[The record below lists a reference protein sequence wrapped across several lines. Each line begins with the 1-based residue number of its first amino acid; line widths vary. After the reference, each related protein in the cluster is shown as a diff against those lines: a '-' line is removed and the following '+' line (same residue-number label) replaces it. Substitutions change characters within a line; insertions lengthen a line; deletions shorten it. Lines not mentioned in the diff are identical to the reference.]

1 MKDLS
6 RLIKMSNTNMSQA
19 SYQARTHKN
28 N

>member
-6 RLIKMSNTNMSQA
+6 RLIQRSNTNMNQA
-19 SYQARTHKN
+19 SGRARTHKN

>member
-6 RLIKMSNTNMSQA
+6 RLIQMSNTNMSRA
-19 SYQARTHKN
+19 LGRAKTYKN